1 MTEPDATEDRAAEIR
16 ADIEQTRAE
25 LADTVDAL
33 TGKLDV
39 KARAS
44 DKIADV
50 KTRAGTA
57 ANAAT
62 EQVRP
67 YGKQI
72 LLGTL
77 AAAVVLVVVR
87 KWRGR

>member
-1 MTEPDATEDRAAEIR
+1 MSRSESADSPADEIR
-16 ADIEQTRAE
+16 ADIEHTRAE

-39 KARAS
+39 KGRAS
-44 DKIADV
+44 DKIADA
-50 KTRAGTA
+50 KTKAGTA
-57 ANAAT
+57 ARTAT

-87 KWRGR
+87 KWRG

>member
-1 MTEPDATEDRAAEIR
+1 MTEPDATDDRAAEIR

-25 LADTVDAL
+25 LAETVDAL

-44 DKIADV
+44 EKIAEV
-50 KTRAGTA
+50 RTRAGTA
-57 ANAAT
+57 AHTAT

-72 LLGTL
+72 HLGTL
-77 AAAVVLVVVR
+77 AAAVAFVVVR
-87 KWRGR
+87 KRRG